1 MKIGNVGR
9 DVSRIGLGTW
19 AIGGGPAFDGV
30 DTEKLGIETIRTA
43 LDKGVNLI
51 DTAPGYNF
59 GNSERI
65 VGKAIAGRR
74 EEYVIITKC
83 GLVWDSEG
91 SFFNKV
97 GDTVLNRFLDP
108 VSIAKEFEA
117 SLERLGTDYID
128 IYMTH
133 WPAIEPFNT
142 PISQTVEFL
151 MKLKESGKIKGIG
164 AANVSPDQVR
174 EYLTYGEL
182 DVVQMRYSI
191 LDRAVEAE
199 LMPLCIENGVTV
211 QAYSPLEMGILAGAV
226 PRGYVPPAGNAR
238 GGKKWFEPA
247 NLERALD
254 MLEAWAPLREKYN
267 CASADLAIAWILAQD
282 PNVTV
287 LSGSMTPQELT
298 ENVTAMSIELDTDDV
313 AWMRGYAEKLG

>member
-1 MKIGNVGR
+1 M
-9 DVSRIGLGTW
+9 
-19 AIGGGPAFDGV
+19 
-30 DTEKLGIETIRTA
+30 
-43 LDKGVNLI
+43 
-51 DTAPGYNF
+51 
-59 GNSERI
+59 
-65 VGKAIAGRR
+65 
-74 EEYVIITKC
+74 
-83 GLVWDSEG
+83 
-91 SFFNKV
+91 
-97 GDTVLNRFLDP
+97 
-108 VSIAKEFEA
+108 
-117 SLERLGTDYID
+117 
-128 IYMTH
+128 
-133 WPAIEPFNT
+133 
-142 PISQTVEFL
+142 
-151 MKLKESGKIKGIG
+151 
-164 AANVSPDQVR
+164 R

>member
-30 DTEKLGIETIRTA
+30 DTEELGIKTIHA
-43 LDKGVNLI
+43 AVDLGVNLI

-59 GNSERI
+59 GNSEKI

-74 EEYVIITKC
+74 EDYVIITKC
-83 GLVWDSEG
+83 GLVWNSEG

-97 GDTVLNRFLDP
+97 GDTILNRSLDTK
-108 VSIAKEFEA
+108 SIEKEFEV
-117 SLERLGTDYID
+117 SLERLGTDYVD

-142 PISQTVEFL
+142 PISETVEYL
-151 MKLKESGKIKGIG
+151 MKLKAEGKIHGIG
-164 AANVSPDQVR
+164 AANVTPDQVR
-174 EYLTYGEL
+174 EYLKYGEL

-191 LDRAVEAE
+191 LDRAVEEE

-238 GGKKWFEPA
+238 GGKKWFEPE

-254 MLEAWAPLREKYN
+254 MLDAWAPLREKYN
-267 CASADLAIAWILAQD
+267 CASADLAIAWILAQS
-282 PNVTV
+282 PNITV
-287 LSGSMTPQELT
+287 LSGSMTPEELT
-298 ENVTAMSIELDTDDV
+298 ENVKAMSIDLSADDV
-313 AWMRGYAEKLG
+313 AWMREYAENIG